1 MAALAVLLVVLLLKH
16 VTVEALPLLQPNRT
30 CVEFTLPVSITA
42 QNAIYD
48 IQRVDNTA
56 EAIQF
61 TVDLDTWDVTQPII
75 QNLTVSDTFNI
86 SAQLCV
92 PQSGAK
98 KTHLQIATHG
108 LVLDKRY
115 WDVPINPSEYSY
127 VEAAL
132 QAGYSILTY
141 DRLSTGLSDKPDAYT
156 VVQGPLE
163 LEILRNITEQSR
175 SGALLQQ
182 AAAAAS
188 KACANSTTNI
198 SAFPSALAFDKFIHV
213 GHSFGSFLTTAML
226 TTYPSLTDGAVITG
240 FIVNDQLGNIT
251 VTSGDLTYA
260 AENDPTLFADRGSG
274 YIVPSTSSALQ
285 ATFFSTRANS
295 STGTGGFEPQL
306 LEYAFETRQ
315 PTTVGEW
322 LSGGNVNL
330 GVAPAFTGPVQYVLG
345 EYDFAV
351 CRGDCKGT
359 FSEETLNQLFPA
371 AKDVNVYLQMGTG
384 HGLTYHKGA
393 NVGYKA
399 TMNWLDKNGL

>member
-1 MAALAVLLVVLLLKH
+1 MAALAVLAIVLLVKL
-16 VTVEALPLLQPNRT
+16 VQVEALPLLQPNRT
-30 CVEFTLPVSITA
+30 CIEFTLPVSVTA

-48 IQRVDNTA
+48 VQRVDSTT
-56 EAIQF
+56 EAVQF

-75 QNLTVSDTFNI
+75 QNITISDTFNI
-86 SAQLCV
+86 NAQLCV

-108 LVLDKRY
+108 LIVDKRY

-188 KACANSTTNI
+188 SACANSTT
-198 SAFPSALAFDKFIHV
+198 SFPSSLVFDKYIHV
-213 GHSFGSFLTTAML
+213 GHSFGSFLTTAIL
-226 TTYPSLTDGAVITG
+226 TTYPDLTDGAVITG
-240 FIVNDQLGNIT
+240 FIVNDQLANIT

-260 AENDPTLFADRGSG
+260 AENDPILFADRGSG

-285 ATFFSTRANS
+285 ASFFSTRANS
-295 STGTGGFEPQL
+295 STGTGGFEPEL

-322 LSGGNVNL
+322 LPAVNL
-330 GVAPAFTGPVQYVLG
+330 NLGAAPAFKGPVQFVVG
-345 EYDFAV
+345 EFDFAV

-359 FSEETLNQLFPA
+359 YSEETLGLLFPA
-371 AKDVNVYLQMGTG
+371 AKDVNVHLQEGTG
-384 HGLTYHKGA
+384 HGITYHRGA
-393 NVGYKA
+393 NIGYQV
-399 TMNWLDKNGL
+399 TMDWLDKNGL